1 MSKTIARKAILDAII
16 NNDVIMNE
24 LVTTFGEDNHDALTA
39 SMNKWVA
46 ALSKSSKSADK
57 AMEER
62 DNYIKEN
69 VVPFVLSSAT
79 PVTAKQVND
88 AIVHGE
94 KTNKASAMLRR
105 AEALGLLSRD
115 KVRKNANFEYASPTF
130 DWESYIAEYDKAVAA
145 KAQAR
150 IERAHKNRN

>member
-1 MSKTIARKAILDAII
+1 MSKTIARKAILDTII
-16 NNDVIMNE
+16 NSENIMNE
-24 LVTTFGEDNHDALTA
+24 LVNAFGEDNREALTA
-39 SMNKWVA
+39 SMDKWMA

-57 AMEER
+57 AMQER
-62 DNYIKEN
+62 DTFIKDN
-69 VVPFVLSSAT
+69 VVPFVLSSAA